1 MGIGFRVEL
10 HANVCNNTNRS
21 SWRIN
26 WEHTRLNGWCPG
38 CVKMGLS
45 VLENGLL
52 NTKAR
57 YNADGLGRASFN
69 EILDSKDRFSERG
82 VLF

>member
-1 MGIGFRVEL
+1 MAHKLGAHSSERV
-10 HANVCNNTNRS
+10 V
-21 SWRIN
+21 
-26 WEHTRLNGWCPG
+26 PG

-45 VLENGLL
+45 VLENVLL